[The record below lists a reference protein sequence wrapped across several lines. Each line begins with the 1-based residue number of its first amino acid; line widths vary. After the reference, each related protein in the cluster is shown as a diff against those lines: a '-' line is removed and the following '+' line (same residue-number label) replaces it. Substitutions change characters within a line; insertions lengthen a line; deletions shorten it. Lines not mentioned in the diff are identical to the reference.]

1 MFSTYEA
8 LSLQLQSR
16 EERKNQAGAAGGG
29 GRQVAQANPQYGL
42 GLTDGSLTKLLRGH
56 LTGDVGPHQHA
67 DVNAHL
73 LSDDVGDELQPFGA
87 LIYALEGCREVRGT
101 VNQRG

>member
-1 MFSTYEA
+1 MCSTYEPPA
-8 LSLQLQSR
+8 PKQGR
-16 EERKNQAGAAGGG
+16 EEEPSR
-29 GRQVAQANPQYGL
+29 GL

-73 LSDDVGDELQPFGA
+73 LSNDVGDELQPFGA